1 MELEPSEI
9 AAKCSSLDS
18 TNKLYT
24 SKGDRKGEPPS
35 GPLPKPPNISA
46 LSKSLDDE
54 AQRNLPFPRAE
65 FMSGPPAWSRAGNGV
80 ASSYADA
87 PFSPNGSSRHGR
99 TNGSF
104 ASNGTEPVFYTDEDR
119 SKPREFATEAP
130 FVARSRDSETSTS
143 MEDKKH
149 TQDVT
154 DTPEAI
160 AQLERY
166 IYYIIELTTV
176 IFICYKPKLNSRGC

>member
-9 AAKCSSLDS
+9 ASKCSSLDS
-18 TNKLYT
+18 TNKLFT

-35 GPLPKPPNISA
+35 GPLPKPPNNSA
-46 LSKSLDDE
+46 LSKSLDYE
-54 AQRNLPFPRAE
+54 AQRNLPFPKAD
-65 FMSGPPAWSRAGNGV
+65 FVSGPPAWNRAAGNG
-80 ASSYADA
+80 AATSFADA

-104 ASNGTEPVFYTDEDR
+104 TSNGTEQVGFYTDEDHA
-119 SKPREFATEAP
+119 KPREFATDAP
-130 FVARSRDSETSTS
+130 FTARSRDSETSTS
-143 MEDKKH
+143 LEDKKH
-149 TQDVT
+149 SSQDVG

-166 IYYIIELTTV
+166 VDII
-176 IFICYKPKLNSRGC
+176 G